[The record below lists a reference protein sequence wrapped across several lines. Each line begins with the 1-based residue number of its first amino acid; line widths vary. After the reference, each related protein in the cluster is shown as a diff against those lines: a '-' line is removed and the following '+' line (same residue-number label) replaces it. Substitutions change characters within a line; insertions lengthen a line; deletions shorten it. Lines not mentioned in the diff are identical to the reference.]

1 MSYRKGLFGR
11 FSGLFGAQDNDGD
24 DDEQDDEKRV
34 NSIDD
39 SKALAEE
46 KINKKWNWMNII
58 DRLAE
63 GNILNYEKVVKLSA
77 IMCLTYLSFKNE
89 TNK

>member
-1 MSYRKGLFGR
+1 MMEVMMNKTTK
-11 FSGLFGAQDNDGD
+11 
-24 DDEQDDEKRV
+24 KRV

>member
-11 FSGLFGAQDNDGD
+11 FSGLFGAQDNDGG